1 MDFPL
6 ARRDDRIARRLAMTS
21 KAMTLHAPSIA
32 PEIAITAFVLLVL
45 VASAAL
51 LFCWLGL
58 GA

>member
-1 MDFPL
+1 MP
-6 ARRDDRIARRLAMTS
+6 A
-21 KAMTLHAPSIA
+21 KAVSIHAPSVE

-51 LFCWLGL
+51 LVCWLGI

>member
-1 MDFPL
+1 
-6 ARRDDRIARRLAMTS
+6 MTS
-21 KAMTLHAPSIA
+21 KAVTLHAPSAA

-51 LFCWLGL
+51 LICWMGL

>member
-1 MDFPL
+1 MP
-6 ARRDDRIARRLAMTS
+6 A
-21 KAMTLHAPSIA
+21 KAATLHAPSVA

-51 LFCWLGL
+51 LVCWLGI

>member
-1 MDFPL
+1 MP
-6 ARRDDRIARRLAMTS
+6 S
-21 KAMTLHAPSIA
+21 KAVTLHTPSAA

-51 LFCWLGL
+51 LVCWLGI